1 MSTETK
7 AEPAEPESEPAEPVE
22 PATGAETPVADPHA
36 SHERTHPPDSEYI
49 KVFLLLAVITAA
61 EVATYYFDFSTVV
74 LLGLL
79 IPMMI
84 AKFVIVAMF
93 FMHLRYDSKVFSA
106 AFVFGL
112 LLAGGVY
119 IIALATFRF
128 WAQA

>member
-1 MSTETK
+1 MSAETETE
-7 AEPAEPESEPAEPVE
+7 AEA
-22 PATGAETPVADPHA
+22 ATDTEVVPDPHA
-36 SHERTHPPDSEYI
+36 THERTHPPDSEYI

-61 EVATYYFDFSTVV
+61 EVATYYFDFETGI

-84 AKFVIVAMF
+84 AKFAIVAMF

-112 LLAGGVY
+112 MLAGGVY
-119 IIALATFRF
+119 IVALATFKF
-128 WAQA
+128 WLPA

>member
-1 MSTETK
+1 MSTDISEPTEA
-7 AEPAEPESEPAEPVE
+7 AEP
-22 PATGAETPVADPHA
+22 GAIEDPHA
-36 SHERTHPPDSEYI
+36 SHERTHPPESEYI
-49 KVFLLLAVITAA
+49 KVFLILAAITAA
-61 EVATYYFDFSTVV
+61 EVATYYFEFDTWL

-93 FMHLRYDSKVFSA
+93 FMHLRYDSKVFTA

-112 LLAGGVY
+112 VLAAGVY

-128 WAQA
+128 WTA

>member
-1 MSTETK
+1 MS
-7 AEPAEPESEPAEPVE
+7 
-22 PATGAETPVADPHA
+22 AETEAETEPDVEAQTSVTAAADPHA

-49 KVFLLLAVITAA
+49 KIFLLLAIITAA
-61 EVATYYFDFSTVV
+61 EVATYYFDFSTGV
-74 LLGLL
+74 LLALL
-79 IPMMI
+79 VPMMI

-128 WAQA
+128 WGPA